1 MVSGKA
7 ACGLQAKHKKILL
20 PFKWRKELFVNTF
33 DETSLSIGSF
43 EVASRELIVTD
54 PGYWFG
60 SWFMGALKPV
70 RAGRWN
76 AGISMVDTGEW
87 GGYVSKLTIWH
98 ESAPEIGDLRKAK
111 ADFKVGADSGQAGF
125 FDAAHYRKR
134 SSLDAAPAETWSNGK
149 DVWYDRCCEI
159 TLSRTQAGVL
169 PYGAV
174 TSSGFGDGSYYCYY
188 FTNETGEILR
198 AEIEFITEEEL
209 AAYES

>member
-1 MVSGKA
+1 MS
-7 ACGLQAKHKKILL
+7 
-20 PFKWRKELFVNTF
+20 TF
-33 DETSLSIGSF
+33 DETVLSIGSF

-54 PGYWFG
+54 PGYRFG

-76 AGISMVDTGEW
+76 AGISMVDVGEW
-87 GGYVSKLTIWH
+87 GSYVSRLTVWH
-98 ESAPEIGDLRKAK
+98 ESAPEIGGLRKVK

-134 SSLDAAPAETWSNGK
+134 SSLDAAPTETWSNGK

-159 TLSRTQAGVL
+159 TLGGMQAGVL
-169 PYGAV
+169 PHGAV

-188 FTNETGEILR
+188 FTNESCEILR

-209 AAYES
+209 VACEN

>member
-1 MVSGKA
+1 M
-7 ACGLQAKHKKILL
+7 
-20 PFKWRKELFVNTF
+20 NTF

-54 PGYWFG
+54 PGYRFG
-60 SWFMGALKPV
+60 SWFMGTLKPV

-76 AGISMVDTGEW
+76 AGISTVDVGEW
-87 GGYVSKLTIWH
+87 GSYVSKLTVWH
-98 ESAPEIGDLRKAK
+98 ESALEISDLRKVK

-134 SSLDAAPAETWSNGK
+134 SSLDVTPAETWSNGK

-188 FTNETGEILR
+188 YANESGEILR

-209 AAYES
+209 DACEN